1 MGAAISFVQTL
12 HKPPLEYELPS
23 TLSETVMSNPFNQP
37 TIIDDVLTRKSESL
51 ASSSG

>member
-23 TLSETVMSNPFNQP
+23 TLSEMVIVEPFNQP
-37 TIIDDVLTRKSESL
+37 TIIDDTPIHKSKNL
-51 ASSSG
+51 ASRSG